1 MIAWIRQGAGMRL
14 PQRPGCQ
21 RLALWG
27 AGNFGIVGGRGFV
40 SSRMAAARPG
50 PAPEQDGTPTISG
63 RDAAAQ
69 ESLDSE
75 CPELFPAKLWRTGP
89 SVSRAAPRLMRP
101 GSGPALKIGTVC
113 ASQPV
118 RQRVVRDRPQGAP
131 AGAGLQGPRPHRKTV
146 GWGKGVSARVDPG

>member
-50 PAPEQDGTPTISG
+50 PAPEQNGTPTISG
-63 RDAAAQ
+63 RDAEAQ

-75 CPELFPAKLWRTGP
+75 CPELFPAKLWRNGP
-89 SVSRAAPRLMRP
+89 RVSRAAPSLLRP
-101 GSGPALKIGTVC
+101 GSGYAFKNVNVGSNPAYTKRALRC
-113 ASQPV
+113 QPH
-118 RQRVVRDRPQGAP
+118 GADS
-131 AGAGLQGPRPHRKTV
+131 GGG
-146 GWGKGVSARVDPG
+146 